1 MARITAIVNAH
12 REAELAQFALRSARL
27 AIEHAREHG
36 IDANLLVVIDC
47 GDDITQSVIA
57 NSLQDFP
64 ARVQAVDF
72 GDLAVSR
79 NYGIQQAQSE
89 FVAFLDADDL
99 WCKTWL
105 TRSHRFAM
113 ENGEKTICHP
123 EINLVFGVDEGLFP
137 HPDQLSPQFS
147 LQSLRCIN
155 YWTALSF
162 ARRSVYEHCPYQ
174 PNRIDEGFGYEDWAW
189 NCDTIF
195 HGYIHRVVPHTT
207 HFLRRKPQI
216 ESLRVKTKNNYCLRS
231 PSLLFQ
237 RDAHSQRQRKDA
249 PST

>member
-1 MARITAIVNAH
+1 MTSITAIVNAH
-12 REAELAQFALRSARL
+12 REAELAHFALRSAKV
-27 AIEHAREHG
+27 AIEHARALG
-36 IDANLLVVIDC
+36 IDTNLLVVIDR
-47 GDDITQSVIA
+47 GDDITNEVIA
-57 NSLQDFP
+57 NSTRDFP
-64 ARVQAVDF
+64 AAVHAVDF

-79 NYGIQQAQSE
+79 NYAIENAQSE

-105 TRSHRFAM
+105 TSSYRFCR
-113 ENGEKTICHP
+113 ENGETTICHP
-123 EINLVFGVDEGLFP
+123 EMNLLFGMDEAFFP

-162 ARRSVYEHCPYQ
+162 ARRSVYEHCPYR
-174 PNRIDEGFGYEDWAW
+174 PNRIDEGFGYEDWTW
-189 NCDTIF
+189 NCDTIY

-207 HFLRRKPQI
+207 HFLRRKPHI
-216 ESLRVKTKNNYCLRS
+216 ESLRAKTKNNFCLRS

-237 RDAHSQRQRKDA
+237 RDARSQPQPTDFPGA
-249 PST
+249 